1 MSANSV
7 LRATDAHWNSMDW
20 AIPNIPVENLLIK
33 GDEDQLKGF
42 KLAEELLYDQY
53 PIIIETKDN
62 IDLIS
67 GYVFEITL
75 EELKFTDDYEGE
87 HYRRIQVKLES
98 GREAWCYV
106 M

>member
-1 MSANSV
+1 MSNKIV
-7 LRATDAHWNSMDW
+7 LFSYGSLQQQEVQLSLYKR
-20 AIPNIPVENLLIK
+20 VLK

-62 IDLIS
+62 TDLIS
-67 GYVFEITL
+67 GYVFEI

>member
-1 MSANSV
+1 MNNNTLLFSYGSLQQQEVQLSLYKRV
-7 LRATDAHWNSMDW
+7 L
-20 AIPNIPVENLLIK
+20 K
-33 GDEDQLKGF
+33 GSEDQLKGF
-42 KLAEELLYDQY
+42 KLTEELLYDQY

-62 IDLIS
+62 TDLIS
-67 GYVFEITL
+67 GFVFEITL
-75 EELKFTDDYEGE
+75 EELKFTDEYEGE

>member
-1 MSANSV
+1 MSNKIV
-7 LRATDAHWNSMDW
+7 LFSYGSLQKQEVQLSLYKR
-20 AIPNIPVENLLIK
+20 VLK
-33 GDEDQLKGF
+33 GNEDQLKGF
-42 KLAEELLYDQY
+42 KLAKKLLYDQY

-62 IDLIS
+62 TDLIS
-67 GYVFEITL
+67 GFVFEITL
-75 EELKFTDDYEGE
+75 KELKFTDEYEGE

>member
-1 MSANSV
+1 MSNKIV
-7 LRATDAHWNSMDW
+7 LFSYGSLQQQEVQLSLYKR
-20 AIPNIPVENLLIK
+20 VLK

>member
-1 MSANSV
+1 MNNKTLLFSYGSLQQQEVQLSLYKRV
-7 LRATDAHWNSMDW
+7 LTGN
-20 AIPNIPVENLLIK
+20 
-33 GDEDQLKGF
+33 EDQLLGF
-42 KLAEELLYDQY
+42 KLTEELLYDQY

-62 IDLIS
+62 TDVIS
-67 GYVFEITL
+67 GIVFEITL

-87 HYRRIQVKLES
+87 QYRRIKVKLES

>member
-1 MSANSV
+1 MSNKIV
-7 LRATDAHWNSMDW
+7 LFSYGSLQQQEVQLSLYKR
-20 AIPNIPVENLLIK
+20 VLK

-42 KLAEELLYDQY
+42 KLTEELLYDQY

-62 IDLIS
+62 TDLIS

>member
-1 MSANSV
+1 MSNKIV
-7 LRATDAHWNSMDW
+7 LFSYGSLQQQEVQLSLYKR
-20 AIPNIPVENLLIK
+20 VLK

-42 KLAEELLYDQY
+42 KLTEELLYDQY

-62 IDLIS
+62 TDLIS
-67 GYVFEITL
+67 GFVFEITL

>member
-1 MSANSV
+1 VSNKIV
-7 LRATDAHWNSMDW
+7 LFSYGSLQQQEVQLSLYKR
-20 AIPNIPVENLLIK
+20 VLK
-33 GDEDQLKGF
+33 GNKDQLKGF
-42 KLAEELLYDQY
+42 KLTEELLYDQY

-62 IDLIS
+62 TDLIS
-67 GYVFEITL
+67 GFVFEITL

>member
-1 MSANSV
+1 MNNKTLLFSYGSLQQQEVQLSLYKRV
-7 LRATDAHWNSMDW
+7 LTGN
-20 AIPNIPVENLLIK
+20 
-33 GDEDQLKGF
+33 EDQLLGF
-42 KLAEELLYDQY
+42 KLTEELLYDQY

-62 IDLIS
+62 TDVIS
-67 GYVFEITL
+67 GIVFEITF

-87 HYRRIQVKLES
+87 QYRRIKVKLES

>member
-1 MSANSV
+1 MSNKIV
-7 LRATDAHWNSMDW
+7 LFSYGSLQQQEVQLSLYKR
-20 AIPNIPVENLLIK
+20 VLK

-75 EELKFTDDYEGE
+75 EELKFTDNYEGE

>member
-1 MSANSV
+1 MSNKIV
-7 LRATDAHWNSMDW
+7 LFSYGSLQQQEVQLSLYKR
-20 AIPNIPVENLLIK
+20 VLK
-33 GDEDQLKGF
+33 GNEDQLKGF
-42 KLAEELLYDQY
+42 KLTEELLYDQY

-62 IDLIS
+62 TDLIS
-67 GYVFEITL
+67 GFVFEITL

>member
-1 MSANSV
+1 MSNKIV
-7 LRATDAHWNSMDW
+7 LFSYGSLQQQEVQLSLYKR
-20 AIPNIPVENLLIK
+20 VLK

-42 KLAEELLYDQY
+42 KLTEELLYDQY

-87 HYRRIQVKLES
+87 HYRRTQVKLES

>member
-1 MSANSV
+1 MSNKIV
-7 LRATDAHWNSMDW
+7 LFSYGSLQKQEVQLSLYKR
-20 AIPNIPVENLLIK
+20 VLK

-62 IDLIS
+62 TDLIS
-67 GYVFEITL
+67 GFVFEITL
-75 EELKFTDDYEGE
+75 EELKFTDEYEGE